1 MKGKMFMKNKYRDK
15 LACLILDLNER
26 YHLDDTT
33 NVKFALQQA
42 NSGYKIVL
50 VGNKTGSIREI
61 TYGFTTPKECYDK
74 FNKDLSMYGKEELE
88 RTIFRYNGR
97 L

>member
-1 MKGKMFMKNKYRDK
+1 MFMKNKCRDK

-33 NVKFALQQA
+33 NIKFALQQA